1 VTLEGMTSYAVIWRE
16 GNGPLYAGK
25 LELGA
30 AALRLRGSGPRSSLA
45 RRDIAYADVA
55 EVRIAR
61 TPTERLNGGPAVV
74 LDRRAAAPII
84 VVAALSGV
92 GVVFELADLLAGH
105 KAEQTAS
112 ASRVAVAVPI
122 KAETR
127 ERVRGLI
134 DAGPPFDADDVGLD
148 RHHVFVTEREV
159 IFVFEGQNVRS
170 AVRQLARDARFWKA
184 AAWRDCIAGR
194 PRIAEEAYSWVTKRR
209 R

>member
-61 TPTERLNGGPAVV
+61 TPTERLNGSPAVV

-84 VVAALSGV
+84 VAALSGV
-92 GVVFELADLLAGH
+92 GVVFEVADLVAGLT
-105 KAEQTAS
+105 AEQRAS
-112 ASRVAVAVPI
+112 VSRVAVAVPI
-122 KAETR
+122 KPERR
-127 ERVRGLI
+127 ERVRQLI
-134 DAGPPFDADDVGLD
+134 EAGPPFDGDELGLE
-148 RHHVFVTEREV
+148 RHHVFVTEGEV
-159 IFVFEGQNVRS
+159 IFVFEGQDVRN

-194 PRIAEEAYSWVTKRR
+194 PRIADEAYSWVTKRR